1 VVQEVSTLPEHLT
14 SPPLLVVFVCCL
26 ILSFLCS
33 VLQIVV
39 CPFLISL
46 LAIVLSVLHRFTDF
60 DYLYGIFKLFLQVT
74 LYQHEFYQRSEADF
88 RDTVTLVRMG
98 WSESE

>member
-1 VVQEVSTLPEHLT
+1 
-14 SPPLLVVFVCCL
+14 
-26 ILSFLCS
+26 
-33 VLQIVV
+33 
-39 CPFLISL
+39 
-46 LAIVLSVLHRFTDF
+46 LSVLHRFTDF